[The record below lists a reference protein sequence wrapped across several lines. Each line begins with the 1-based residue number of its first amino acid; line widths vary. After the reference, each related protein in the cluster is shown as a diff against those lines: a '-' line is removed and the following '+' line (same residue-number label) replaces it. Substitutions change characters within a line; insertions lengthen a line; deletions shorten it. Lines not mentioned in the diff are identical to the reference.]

1 MSKTGRPGDAYGRGM
16 ENTLTPDRTDDHS
29 GSADDRDILDT
40 LTSVLARTTG
50 LIGEV
55 RSQDLALPTP
65 CTDFDVRDL
74 LEHMTTWIQVFDA
87 TVNDRPLPFD
97 PMTHTVG
104 GRYAEVF
111 GIAADGVLTGLHTN
125 GWDRPMTMTG
135 SPLPG
140 QVVLAMLQ
148 MEYLGHGWDLSR
160 ATGSADPY
168 TDHEAEVALAA
179 ARSIVSPEYRG
190 TGMFG
195 PEVILPPG
203 APVMDRCMAF
213 VGRDPAWIA

>member
-111 GIAADGVLTGLHTN
+111 GIAADARCLDVAADDDYFLARLSFPYL
-125 GWDRPMTMTG
+125 RPEDAAEF
-135 SPLPG
+135 
-140 QVVLAMLQ
+140 V
-148 MEYLGHGWDLSR
+148 
-160 ATGSADPY
+160 
-168 TDHEAEVALAA
+168 EAEPGG
-179 ARSIVSPEYRG
+179 RSQGDIVVTLEDQD
-190 TGMFG
+190 
-195 PEVILPPG
+195 G
-203 APVMDRCMAF
+203 APFLVHHALT
-213 VGRDPAWIA
+213 P